1 MCSEGFSEVDLP
13 MEVNASGSV
22 DSLPNQNNRPSCF
35 SRAHYLGGGCPQLF
49 QFISEKNIDKEK
61 ECVLSKYK

>member
-22 DSLPNQNNRPSCF
+22 DSAAVEAAARWGGESS
-35 SRAHYLGGGCPQLF
+35 SRM
-49 QFISEKNIDKEK
+49 
-61 ECVLSKYK
+61 SKIGKTSPL